1 MEPRFARDYVTR
13 SQLSSGAR
21 RHTLLIDMSYGTAF
35 IILACAAAL
44 LTGGLMAAHA
54 RAGARGLALA
64 GAGFAALCAGL
75 VLWRDAVH
83 GTGRPAL
90 SATLAIVAVAA
101 GTGVI
106 YLRRRSGRHLL
117 TGTLAWIATLF
128 AYFQLAFMLRPR

>member
-1 MEPRFARDYVTR
+1 
-13 SQLSSGAR
+13 
-21 RHTLLIDMSYGTAF
+21 MSYGTAF
-35 IILACAAAL
+35 ITLACAAAL
-44 LTGGLMAAHA
+44 LAGGLVVAHA

-64 GAGFAALCAGL
+64 GAGFAAAYAGFF
-75 VLWRDAVH
+75 VWRDATH
-83 GTGRPAL
+83 GAGKAAL

-117 TGTLAWIATLF
+117 TGMLAWIATLF